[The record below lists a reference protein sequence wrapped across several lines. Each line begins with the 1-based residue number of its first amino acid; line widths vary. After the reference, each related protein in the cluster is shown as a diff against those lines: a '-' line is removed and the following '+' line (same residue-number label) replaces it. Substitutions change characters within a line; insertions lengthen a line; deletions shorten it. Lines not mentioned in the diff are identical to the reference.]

1 MEENEGILDIL
12 DAAKGLTDLMTEAQ
26 DTIEDLEETFKSEIN
41 LKTNYPYLIFK
52 TEDLIRVM
60 NLCNKIVQPKSDN
73 PAYNTISI
81 VPVPAFKTVNFYVT
95 NDLSHF
101 GYQAELI
108 GESENMLDE
117 TISISFINLQK
128 IVKLAGS
135 KILIYKKDN
144 NIYIRIIDGDL
155 LVDYRQIERQ
165 YLEFPGTIKE
175 KIAELGVNNIGRI
188 VNAALPLLNAELRGD
203 VKRVNFTGDRAYFNS
218 SFYYLES
225 MINSPKISLSLRDA
239 EFFNKLYKYYKD
251 KQIQI
256 FKVESSLSRLYI
268 KIDNISYMFINS
280 INAISPLLI
289 DQIGKMMSPI
299 EALVNY
305 DRLNKIVSLATMLPS
320 STGNV
325 GLSYKD
331 KKLIAK
337 ISSNKGESIMNFDT
351 KLEKEHL
358 YKGEIFVK
366 AETLRKLLNAF
377 VGSERIGIAL
387 SDLGITIENAGIKAV
402 MMHTDI

>member
-1 MEENEGILDIL
+1 MEEDKGILEIL
-12 DAAKGLTDLMTEAQ
+12 DAAKGLTDLMTETQ
-26 DTIEDLEETFKSEIN
+26 DIIDELEETTKSEIS
-41 LKTNYPYLIFK
+41 LKTEYPYLIFK
-52 TEDLIRVM
+52 TDDLIRVI
-60 NLCNKIVQPKSDN
+60 NLCNKIIQPKSDN
-73 PAYNTISI
+73 PIYNTISI

-101 GYQAELI
+101 CYQTELI
-108 GESENMLDE
+108 GDSDKMLNE

-128 IVKLAGS
+128 IVRLAGN
-135 KILIYKKDN
+135 KVLIYKKDN
-144 NIYIRIIDGDL
+144 GIYFRIIDGDL
-155 LVDYRQIERQ
+155 LIDYRQVDMK
-165 YLEFPGTIKE
+165 YLTFPGIIKE
-175 KIAELGVNNIGRI
+175 KIAELGINNIGKI
-188 VNAALPLLNAELRGD
+188 VNAALPLLTTELRGD
-203 VKRVNFTGDRAYFNS
+203 VKRINFTGDRAYFNS

-225 MINSPKISLSLRDA
+225 LINSPKISLSLRDA

-256 FKVESSLSRLYI
+256 FRVESNLSRLYL
-268 KIDNISYMFINS
+268 KIDNVSYMFINS

-289 DQIGKMMSPI
+289 DQIGKLMTPI

-325 GLSYKD
+325 GLSYQNG
-331 KKLIAK
+331 KLIAK
-337 ISSNKGESIMNFDT
+337 ISSTKGESIMSFDT

-358 YKGEIFVK
+358 YKGEIFIK

-377 VGSERIGIAL
+377 IGSEKIGIAL
-387 SDLGITIENAGIKAV
+387 SDLGITIESAGIKAV

>member
-1 MEENEGILDIL
+1 MENEGILDIL
-12 DAAKGLTDLMTEAQ
+12 DAAKGLTDLMSETQ
-26 DTIEDLEETFKSEIN
+26 DTLEDLEETSKSEIN
-41 LKTNYPYLIFK
+41 LKTDYPYLIFK

-60 NLCNKIVQPKSDN
+60 NLCNKVVQPKSDN

-81 VPVPAFKTVNFYVT
+81 VPVPKFNVVNFYVT

-101 GYQAELI
+101 SYQAELI
-108 GESENMLDE
+108 GEQNKMLNE

-144 NIYIRIIDGDL
+144 NIYFRIIDGDL
-155 LVDYRQIERQ
+155 LIDYRQVDMK
-165 YLEFPGTIKE
+165 YLQFPGVIKE
-175 KIAELGVNNIGRI
+175 KIAEIGAGNIGKI
-188 VNAALPLLNAELRGD
+188 ISAALPLLNAELRGD
-203 VKRVNFTGDRAYFNS
+203 VKRINFTGDRAYFNS

-225 MINSPKISLSLRDA
+225 NIVSPKISLSLRDA

-256 FKVESSLSRLYI
+256 FRVESNLSRLYI
-268 KIDNISYMFINS
+268 KIDNVDYMFINS

-299 EALVNY
+299 ESLVNY

-331 KKLIAK
+331 GKLIAK

-377 VGSERIGIAL
+377 VGTEKIGIAL
-387 SDLGITIENAGIKAV
+387 SDLGITLENAGIRAV